1 MGYCVEPE
9 RMDEILRELSESYH
23 IYAPRL
29 DAQKKRVRFGK
40 ITSVRQIVNDRQS
53 DYSPKEVFYPISQVM
68 FYFREDRVDECELK
82 DDKKILIF
90 ARSCDINAV
99 HRPDNIFLKNGGAED
114 IFYKRIREKVRYI
127 LMECPESFENCFC
140 VSAGSNRTDE
150 YSAAV
155 RLGTDEILVDIR
167 DEELKEYFKDEEPQ
181 EFSVRFIERNEKQV
195 RIPKINRS
203 NLKAVSDLEYWKKFD
218 EKCIACG
225 GCNTVCGTCTC
236 FDTVDIIYEEGSN
249 EGERRRTWS
258 GCMLEDFTRTA
269 GGARSRKTKGANM
282 RFKVF
287 HKFYDYKDRFGEGH
301 MCVGCGR
308 CDIRCPE
315 KISFFDTVC
324 EIHDEIEKM

>member
-167 DEELKEYFKDEEPQ
+167 DEELKESWKEEDQEKAAALLDEQ
-181 EFSVRFIERNEKQV
+181 
-195 RIPKINRS
+195 
-203 NLKAVSDLEYWKKFD
+203 KKFVKKHLTNWVYSFTSD
-218 EKCIACG
+218 IVKFSERDFYKGIARITNG
-225 GCNTVCGTCTC
+225 FMKKET
-236 FDTVDIIYEEGSN
+236 ELL
-249 EGERRRTWS
+249 R
-258 GCMLEDFTRTA
+258 A
-269 GGARSRKTKGANM
+269 GGKAW
-282 RFKVF
+282 
-287 HKFYDYKDRFGEGH
+287 
-301 MCVGCGR
+301 
-308 CDIRCPE
+308 DIA
-315 KISFFDTVC
+315 
-324 EIHDEIEKM
+324 